1 MRLQNTLFSFKYYSD
16 QVQST
21 PVFWR
26 DSFCPPHVT
35 EKLVGTNKGVC
46 LRNFLQCIQSPWNMF
61 GGEEGEMLRG
71 GREEIIFYQQW
82 RDKKVG
88 DEWAEGYKASYHGNK
103 LAGRKEG
110 IRNKI
115 EIRYYLWIFYFLTFS
130 FH

>member
-1 MRLQNTLFSFKYYSD
+1 
-16 QVQST
+16 
-21 PVFWR
+21 
-26 DSFCPPHVT
+26 
-35 EKLVGTNKGVC
+35 
-46 LRNFLQCIQSPWNMF
+46 MF

-71 GREEIIFYQQW
+71 GEEIIIFYQQW

-115 EIRYYLWIFYFLTFS
+115 EYGTIYGYFIF
-130 FH
+130 

>member
-21 PVFWR
+21 PIFWR

-35 EKLVGTNKGVC
+35 EKQLVGTNKGVC
-46 LRNFLQCIQSPWNMF
+46 LRNFLQCIQSHWNMF

-71 GREEIIFYQQW
+71 GEIIFYQQW

-88 DEWAEGYKASYHGNK
+88 GEWAEGYKASYH
-103 LAGRKEG
+103 
-110 IRNKI
+110 
-115 EIRYYLWIFYFLTFS
+115 
-130 FH
+130 

>member
-16 QVQST
+16 QVQSP

-46 LRNFLQCIQSPWNMF
+46 LRNFLQCIQSHWNMF

-71 GREEIIFYQQW
+71 GEEIIILYQQR

-88 DEWAEGYKASYHGNK
+88 DEWAEGHKASFHGNK

-110 IRNKI
+110 IRNNI
-115 EIRYYLWIFYFLTFS
+115 EVRYYRGIFYFLAFS

>member
-35 EKLVGTNKGVC
+35 EELVGTNKGVC
-46 LRNFLQCIQSPWNMF
+46 LRNFLQCIQSHWNMF

-71 GREEIIFYQQW
+71 EGGDNILQAMVRQKGGR
-82 RDKKVG
+82 
-88 DEWAEGYKASYHGNK
+88 
-103 LAGRKEG
+103 
-110 IRNKI
+110 
-115 EIRYYLWIFYFLTFS
+115 
-130 FH
+130 